1 MSTLYL
7 NIGSNSGD
15 RRAFIARAVA
25 ALPCVLKPWFAG
37 MRVSTEVES
46 EPWGYESAARFINV
60 GVKIEL
66 HHCGVWTAAELE
78 RLLSVLKELERSI
91 SAMPHRDAGG
101 GYSDRE
107 LDIDIIAL
115 DDVRY
120 KSESLE
126 IPHPHM
132 AARSFVLAPMAEL
145 APEWRHPAT
154 MLTAA
159 EMLCQDYSR

>member
-25 ALPCVLKPWFAG
+25 ALPCVLKPCFAG

-115 DDVRY
+115 DVRY

>member
-1 MSTLYL
+1 
-7 NIGSNSGD
+7 
-15 RRAFIARAVA
+15 
-25 ALPCVLKPWFAG
+25 
-37 MRVSTEVES
+37 
-46 EPWGYESAARFINV
+46 
-60 GVKIEL
+60 
-66 HHCGVWTAAELE
+66 
-78 RLLSVLKELERSI
+78 
-91 SAMPHRDAGG
+91 MPHRDAGG

-132 AARSFVLAPMAEL
+132 AARGFVLAPMAEL